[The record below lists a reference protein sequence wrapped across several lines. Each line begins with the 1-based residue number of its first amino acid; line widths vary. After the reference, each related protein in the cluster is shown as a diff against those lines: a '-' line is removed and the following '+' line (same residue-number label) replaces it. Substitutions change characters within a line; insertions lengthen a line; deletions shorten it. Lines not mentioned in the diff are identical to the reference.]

1 MWSPELWV
9 TWVRRMAG
17 LRGADS
23 RLPWAAPSF
32 SPTATDRLLHPK
44 DPKGE
49 GTFGVS
55 DTLWPH
61 LREAASWH
69 SFSEPFTSQFVG
81 HSDEGQSRA
90 GVGVDLEAE
99 EDSPGGSCTG
109 AKVLGGAGAP
119 EAPTPA
125 TVSRRAGGWPSFQ
138 EALEP
143 FPGCSWWVGCGWGTL
158 PPTQLNKFLP
168 PNQMGNGLL

>member
-1 MWSPELWV
+1 M
-9 TWVRRMAG
+9 
-17 LRGADS
+17 
-23 RLPWAAPSF
+23 
-32 SPTATDRLLHPK
+32 
-44 DPKGE
+44 
-49 GTFGVS
+49 
-55 DTLWPH
+55 
-61 LREAASWH
+61 
-69 SFSEPFTSQFVG
+69 G

-109 AKVLGGAGAP
+109 AKVLGGARAP

-143 FPGCSWWVGCGWGTL
+143 FPGCSWLGRVGVGDAPSNT
-158 PPTQLNKFLP
+158 T
-168 PNQMGNGLL
+168 

>member
-1 MWSPELWV
+1 MKA
-9 TWVRRMAG
+9 R
-17 LRGADS
+17 
-23 RLPWAAPSF
+23 
-32 SPTATDRLLHPK
+32 
-44 DPKGE
+44 
-49 GTFGVS
+49 
-55 DTLWPH
+55 
-61 LREAASWH
+61 
-69 SFSEPFTSQFVG
+69 VG
-81 HSDEGQSRA
+81 G
-90 GVGVDLEAE
+90 GGKGVDLEAE

-109 AKVLGGAGAP
+109 AKVLGGARAP

-143 FPGCSWWVGCGWGTL
+143 FPGCSWWVGWGWGTL